1 MRKVVTSLL
10 CALLFAG
17 CFMRKDNSAGFAAY
31 EKDTFLMMLYC
42 DNRRDPEKLMTRLK
56 EELIPTVWVDE

>member
-1 MRKVVTSLL
+1 
-10 CALLFAG
+10 
-17 CFMRKDNSAGFAAY
+17 
-31 EKDTFLMMLYC
+31 MMLYC